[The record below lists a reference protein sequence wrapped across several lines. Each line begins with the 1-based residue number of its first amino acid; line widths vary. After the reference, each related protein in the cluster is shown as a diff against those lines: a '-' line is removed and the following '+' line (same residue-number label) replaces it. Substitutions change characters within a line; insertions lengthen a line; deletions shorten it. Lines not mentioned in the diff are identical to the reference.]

1 MDFQTMQ
8 KRLKSA
14 NIRNVVLGSGFVFM
28 IIANG
33 LLAAKIYGTSNQ
45 VVLVPTSITDGMV
58 ARGAIDQRF
67 VEAVALDAIYG
78 LYNSSPNTLKYGRI
92 VIERTASV
100 NNRAKLLEIYDEV
113 AEDIRQRE
121 ISTVFRPTQIE
132 HNLDQLEVTVK
143 GELDTYLSNVKVA
156 TERRNI
162 LLTFV
167 VEAGSVRLSRINRM
181 EIEQ

>member
-1 MDFQTMQ
+1 MDFQVMQ

-14 NIRNVVLGSGFVFM
+14 NIRNIILLSGFVLM
-28 IIANG
+28 LCSNG
-33 LLAAKIYGTSNQ
+33 LLAVKIYSASNQ

-67 VEAVALDAIYG
+67 VEAVALDAVYG
-78 LYNSSPNTLKYGRI
+78 LYNSSPTTLRYGRI

-100 NNRAKLLEIYDEV
+100 KNRAGLLELYDEV

-167 VEAGSVRLSRINRM
+167 IEAGSVRLSKINR
-181 EIEQ
+181 IEEEK

>member
-1 MDFQTMQ
+1 MDFQVMQ
-8 KRLKSA
+8 KRLKGA
-14 NIRNVVLGSGFVFM
+14 NIRNVVLLSGFVLM
-28 IIANG
+28 LGANA
-33 LLAAKIYGTSNQ
+33 LLAAKIYTASNQ

-58 ARGAIDQRF
+58 ARGAVDQRF
-67 VEAVALDAIYG
+67 VEAVALDAVYG
-78 LYNSSPNTLKYGRI
+78 LYNSSPTTLRYGRI

-100 NNRAKLLEIYDEV
+100 KNRAGLLELYDEV

-132 HNLDQLEVTVK
+132 HNLGQLEVTVK

-167 VEAGSVRLSRINRM
+167 VEAGSVRLSKINR
-181 EIEQ
+181 IEEKQ